1 MSDNEVCSDQAS
13 ESSET
18 HAEPP
23 LSNEEIAYFR
33 MMARR
38 EFGNHPKLASTKFR
52 VPRDHPVFS
61 GSSNELEPFVM
72 EMELL
77 HDKETKNGDEDN
89 PSFITKLVPY
99 FKAKSAVHSWFK
111 MWASSKKK
119 KGQCLSW
126 NGLVT
131 SLREKYGAYEQPR
144 KRFEEFFDLS
154 QTSDIQSYIAAKAEA
169 ALLSP
174 EVNPTLELY
183 GFLRGLREDYLN
195 YVNLQCPQTL
205 EAAQQSAIAYEN
217 SGSANTT
224 TPKKIRKVTL
234 ETKPT
239 AKPSTP
245 ITPTSDR
252 KRKSTSNLS
261 RDGEQAL
268 MELRE
273 IRKRGLCFKCGQSK
287 HKLNEC
293 QADDGVIQRYQ
304 TKINDLKTRINS

>member
-1 MSDNEVCSDQAS
+1 
-13 ESSET
+13 
-18 HAEPP
+18 
-23 LSNEEIAYFR
+23 

-38 EFGNHPKLASTKFR
+38 EFGNHAKTTKFS
-52 VPRDHPVFS
+52 VPRDHPIFS
-61 GSSNELEPFVM
+61 GSSNELEPFIM

-77 HDKETKNGDEDN
+77 HDKETKNGDDNN

-99 FKAKSAVHSWFK
+99 FKSKSAVHTWFK
-111 MWASSKKK
+111 MWASSRKK
-119 KGQCLSW
+119 KGLRLSW
-126 NGLVT
+126 NELVT

-174 EVNPTLELY
+174 EVNPKIELY

-195 YVNLQCPQTL
+195 YVNLQCPKTL

-217 SGSANTT
+217 SGSANTA
-224 TPKKIRKVTL
+224 TPKKNRKVTFDPKPL
-234 ETKPT
+234 TKPSIT
-239 AKPSTP
+239 S
-245 ITPTSDR
+245 TPTSDR

-273 IRKRGLCFKCGQSK
+273 IRKKGMCYKCGQAK
-287 HKLNEC
+287 HRVNEC
-293 QADDGVIQRYQ
+293 KADELVIQAHQ
-304 TKINDLKTRINS
+304 SKINELKTRINN